1 MRRQLQGTIGGK
13 IITLTATL
21 PTLGEGALKARD
33 DPKLL
38 GTSKVSLRDLNIY
51 RFDD

>member
-1 MRRQLQGTIGGK
+1 MGTQGAIGGK
-13 IITLTATL
+13 IMTLTATL

-38 GTSKVSLRDLNIY
+38 GTSKVRLPCVQLHSQC
-51 RFDD
+51 